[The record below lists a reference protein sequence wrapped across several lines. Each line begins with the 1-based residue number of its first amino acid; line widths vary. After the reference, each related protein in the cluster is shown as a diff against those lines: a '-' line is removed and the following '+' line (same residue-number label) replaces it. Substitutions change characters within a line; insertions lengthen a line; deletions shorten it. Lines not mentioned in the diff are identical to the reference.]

1 MNNPFEIN
9 TPTCIS
15 FSGGR
20 TSAYMLYRVLEAHH
34 MSLPTEAVVCF
45 ANTGKEEEATL
56 KFIHDCSTNW
66 NVPIVWL
73 EWRDNK
79 VGYEVVS
86 YETAARNG
94 EPFRDMCIKKKA
106 LPNGF
111 MRFCTG
117 ELKIDIVHKYL
128 KDQNIGTD
136 ENPCDQM
143 VGIRSDEQRR
153 VAKMRGSNGA
163 QRKKN
168 WIGDFLTPLA
178 DAGVIA
184 SHIGDFWE
192 SQPFNLNTP
201 MYNGKSFHSNCDLCF
216 HKPVSQL
223 VSLIQEKPERAIWWV
238 EMESYAKENF
248 AKSVIHFSRD
258 HPTYE
263 TMAKYS
269 SQQKDMFDPNEE
281 AIACF
286 CGD

>member
-20 TSAYMLYRVLEAHH
+20 TSAYMLYKVLEAHQ
-34 MSLPTEAVVCF
+34 MSLPSNCVVCF
-45 ANTGKEEEATL
+45 ANTGKEDEATL
-56 KFIHDCSTNW
+56 RFVQDCSEKW
-66 NVPIVWL
+66 NVEIHWL
-73 EWRDNK
+73 EWRNNK
-79 VGYEVVS
+79 LGYERVTF
-86 YETAARNG
+86 ETASRNG
-94 EPFRDMCIKKKA
+94 EPFRDMCIKRKA

-117 ELKIDIVHKYL
+117 DLKIAVVHNYI
-128 KDQNIGTD
+128 KDQKFGTD
-136 ENPCDQM
+136 DEPCDQM

-153 VAKMRGSNGA
+153 VAKMRGQTGA
-163 QRKKN
+163 NHKRP
-168 WIGDFLTPLA
+168 WIGDYLTPLA
-178 DAGVIA
+178 DAGVV
-184 SHIGDFWE
+184 STHVGEFWE
-192 SQPFNLNTP
+192 KQPFNLQTP

-216 HKPVSQL
+216 HKPVAQL
-223 VSLIQEKPERAIWWV
+223 VSLIQEKPERAVWWV
-238 EMESYAKENF
+238 EMESYAKDNF